1 MYINQRKEQ
10 FSVAYVRA
18 IAALAGYSFYKPE
31 IDDDSVDL
39 GIVGRDGTGPLSS
52 PRLELQLKCT
62 SRDILG
68 SNSLKYPI
76 TIKNYKD
83 LIKNAFVPRIL
94 IVVVVPDDLSEWI
107 KQSEEELC
115 LRYCAYW
122 ISLRGMPETKNTNK
136 VTIEIPRSNLF
147 TVEVLQG
154 IIERISFRGLP

>member
-1 MYINQRKEQ
+1 MYTNQRKEQ
-10 FSVAYVRA
+10 FSIAYVRA
-18 IAALAGYSFYKPE
+18 IAAFARYSFYKPE

-68 SNSLKYPI
+68 SNSLRFPI

-94 IVVVVPDDLSEWI
+94 IVVVVPDDLSQWI
-107 KQSEEELC
+107 EQSEEELC

-122 ISLRGMPETKNTNK
+122 TSLRGMLETKNTSN
-136 VTIEIPRSNLF
+136 VTIEISRSNLF
-147 TVEVLQG
+147 TVEVLQD
-154 IIERISFRGLP
+154 IIERISFGGLP